1 MKETTIDNIDE
12 LIRKLNGYKNN
23 FAFRGQADSSWK
35 LTSSL
40 ERLVNKSNKSRQ
52 FEDFFL
58 NQFKKKFPLY
68 SRDFDS
74 PKNKLSWLSLM
85 QHYGAPTRLID
96 FTTSPFVALYF
107 AIENLD
113 PSPDRYF
120 SIYAI
125 DYTALVDASC
135 DFVKK
140 YNSSFSQ
147 YTINFSEQCE
157 DAFEEVLDKN
167 SYDVLWFVDPMQL
180 NNRIEK
186 QAGTFLISGSFER
199 TVDDLLNSEI
209 YKNVEMEKINFPH
222 AYLEQIYALLR
233 KIHLSPKSIYGDLS
247 GLAKEIQL
255 QMRIYSLEN

>member
-1 MKETTIDNIDE
+1 MKETTITDIDE
-12 LIRKLNGYKNN
+12 LIRKLNSYKNN
-23 FAFRGQADSSWK
+23 FAFRGQANSSWK
-35 LTSSL
+35 LTSSI
-40 ERLVNKSNKSRQ
+40 ERLVKKSAQSRK

-68 SRDFDS
+68 SKDLDL
-74 PKNKLSWLSLM
+74 PTNKLSWLSLM

-107 AIENLD
+107 AIENLEPVIGD
-113 PSPDRYF
+113 NL

-125 DYTALVDASC
+125 DYTALVNASC
-135 DFVKK
+135 KFVER
-140 YNSSFSQ
+140 YNASFSKF
-147 YTINFSEQCE
+147 TTDFSEQCE
-157 DAFEEVLDKN
+157 DAFEEILDKN

-186 QAGTFLISGSFER
+186 QAGTFLISGSFEKS
-199 TVDDLLNSEI
+199 VDELLNSEI
-209 YKNVEMEKINFPH
+209 YKNIEMEKISFPH
-222 AYLEQIYALLR
+222 IYLEQIYALLR

-255 QMRIYSLEN
+255 QMRIYSLDF